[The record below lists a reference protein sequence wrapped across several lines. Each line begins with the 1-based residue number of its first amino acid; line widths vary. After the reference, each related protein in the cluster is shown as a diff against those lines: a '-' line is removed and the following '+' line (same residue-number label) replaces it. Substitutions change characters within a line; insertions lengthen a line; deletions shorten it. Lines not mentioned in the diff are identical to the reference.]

1 MKKTKLGIRK
11 ITLSILTF
19 ALVLG
24 AIFMGDLQSVKAETN
39 LPDAY
44 ELKNAKQEASNDEVK
59 LTKTVEQ
66 AVDENGNE
74 IEGQYDI
81 TFGTTGKSKTIK
93 TKERLNIVFLLD
105 DSASMYKNDNKSRD
119 KRDLLVQS
127 EQMIKTISD
136 DLLKEFGK
144 TSSSDTEHPGIS
156 FQVTTFGEKSDSK
169 PWRHDAPVYKKEIIK
184 QVYETDGVQKIYKN
198 EWVWDGWNSGYKDV
212 FVRDLIYK
220 KGDQKV
226 DKYGVPLPDIDNS
239 YDDTTNK
246 GNVGNG
252 TYYTQALNTV
262 DNSLSNLVKND
273 ASKNGKEIVFFL
285 SDGAPSETND
295 KNRSILKAN
304 AMKDAGKTIFTVGA
318 SVDIDVLNKIASY
331 KAGSTTEKYYYTC
344 ADAQAVKNA
353 AQAVAEAMKEE
364 YYSGQGT
371 ITDTLPEWMGY
382 VTSDVTDIQVQ
393 DNVIKFPLN
402 IDGKNTT
409 EGTIRVKIKDIDNNG
424 SYLQDGW
431 YKTNLTENNGV
442 NYTYGNKTI
451 NITGSTEFYWEN
463 TYGYQ
468 FNFFKIDEATKT
480 KGDEL
485 LSTDLNQYKTGKNPQ
500 VLNSS
505 TPTKTINLDSTNRSV
520 SIDNTTTKDSIPAE
534 ITVDGVTYEFV
545 RFGANTATLTN
556 ARATSGNY
564 VSIEPVGIDV
574 IYQEKIVEQDFKVE
588 YYLDDQSSPMKTLS
602 SSEILGTN
610 SKVEVG
616 KTYSIENLTYNN
628 VNIQNAFLNGVSG
641 SSDRQFYMLDTAKS
655 PILSLEIKRNADDN
669 VYKIYYK
676 SLPNNGMATIQFVHY
691 EQEVGSTDKN
701 SIDSHPVEVYH
712 GSEFVDASHLT
723 RAFDDKKH
731 IANLTDVED
740 SSGVLKNGFT
750 VEAGKTYTVTITH
763 KYKPATVKV
772 NATFVGGPRNQTEVL
787 MDSATGYVSYLSL
800 TDTTNGGELD
810 KKFIDEGYV
819 LQSDASTTVTPTVD
833 APDQVVN
840 RVYVYKK
847 TAYRV
852 EYYFENEAG
861 DFVVNNDWTT
871 VFPITEHGT
880 DVFYSIS
887 DAQQK
892 LVDNNLDSI
901 YELASDQPSKQ
912 YVLKVTE
919 DVQTNVIKV
928 KYALSE
934 VEAETTS
941 YTVHFWEDVVGSS
954 TDADN
959 YIGSYT
965 SDSLY
970 VDGDVIQ
977 LSDIDVKYFLSKDAT
992 YMYQAADKQSLTIS
1006 IEKTEDN
1013 VFNVVYVKR
1022 APSVAPEE
1030 PKQDNKK
1037 EEVKVLPSI
1046 ATGDTTNALAY
1057 LSLLLLAAGV
1067 FVITKRTRKA
1077 K

>member
-1 MKKTKLGIRK
+1 MKKTKLSIRK

-66 AVDENGNE
+66 AVDENGKE

-105 DSASMYKNDNKSRD
+105 DSNSMYNINYWGTITGKK
-119 KRDLLVQS
+119 DLLVES
-127 EQMIKTISD
+127 EKMIKTISD

-144 TSSSDTEHPGIS
+144 TSSSDTEHPGVS
-156 FQVTTFGEKSDSK
+156 FKVITFAENVSSK
-169 PWRHDAPVYKKEIIK
+169 AWRHDSPVYK
-184 QVYETDGVQKIYKN
+184 TGKN
-198 EWVWDGWNSGYKDV
+198 
-212 FVRDLIYK
+212 
-220 KGDQKV
+220 
-226 DKYGVPLPDIDNS
+226 P

-246 GNVGNG
+246 GNVGSA
-252 TYYTQALNTV
+252 TFIQKALRKANTEL
-262 DNSLSNLVKND
+262 DDLAKTDS
-273 ASKNGKEIVFFL
+273 SKKGKEIIFLL
-285 SDGAPSETND
+285 SDGEPTFSYKDNSSNTVVGNGKVTSSTNN
-295 KNRSILKAN
+295 KNTINQATAIKES
-304 AMKDAGKTIFTVGA
+304 GKTIFTVGA
-318 SVDIDVLNKIASY
+318 SIDVDVLKQIASY
-331 KAGSTTEKYYYTC
+331 KSGSSTEKYYYTC

-353 AQAVAEAMKEE
+353 SQAVAEAMKEE
-364 YYSGQGT
+364 YYNGQGT
-371 ITDTLPEWMGY
+371 ITDTLPEWMEY

-402 IDGKNTT
+402 VDGKNTT

-442 NYTYGNKTI
+442 NYTYGDKTI

-468 FNFFKIDEATKT
+468 FNFFKIDEATKA
-480 KGDEL
+480 KGEEI

-500 VLNSS
+500 ALNSS

-800 TDTTNGGELD
+800 TDTTDGGELD
-810 KKFIDEGYV
+810 KKFTDEGYV
-819 LQSDASTTVTPTVD
+819 LQSTSSTTVTPTTDV
-833 APDQVVN
+833 PDQVIN

-941 YTVHFWEDVVGSS
+941 YTVHFWEDVIGSS

-965 SDSLY
+965 SESLY

-1006 IEKTEDN
+1006 IEKTDDN

-1057 LSLLLLAAGV
+1057 LSLLLLATGV
-1067 FVITKRTRKA
+1067 FVITKRTRKV